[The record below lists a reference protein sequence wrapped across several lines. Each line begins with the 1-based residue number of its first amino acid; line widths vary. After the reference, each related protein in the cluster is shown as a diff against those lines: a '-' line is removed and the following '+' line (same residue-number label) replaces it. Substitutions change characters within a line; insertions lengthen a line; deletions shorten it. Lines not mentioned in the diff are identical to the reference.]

1 MNENKLKFS
10 IDTERLWK
18 LGPNF
23 LQSKD
28 GQNALAS
35 ESLKSFERI
44 FLSLA
49 SSTLLNTTSLLT
61 GKKIIESGKQFDDAY
76 LVLSGEIQI
85 LQKEKSYKLGAG
97 SVIGLSEGIVG
108 LASKFSATTLTS
120 VQVKIIPFHRVDAVI
135 EVLPAELRAILVTII
150 KRNLAA

>member
-35 ESLKSFERI
+35 GSLKGEDRLFMA
-44 FLSLA
+44 LA
-49 SSTLLNTTSLLT
+49 SSSLLNTTLFLP
-61 GKKIIESGKQFDDAY
+61 GKKIIQLGEQFEDAY
-76 LVLSGEIQI
+76 LLLSGEIQI
-85 LQKEKSYKLGAG
+85 VQNDKSYKLGAG
-97 SVIGLSEGIVG
+97 SVIGLSEGMVG
-108 LASKFSATTLTS
+108 LPSKFSATALTS
-120 VQVKIIPFHRVDAVI
+120 VQVKMIPFHRVDTVI
-135 EVLPAELRAILVTII
+135 KVLPPELCAILVTII